1 MRRNCIHENNN
12 DNKRINDIGTTE
24 DANIWVRERVMMAQ
38 KSVTNHKN
46 GFHSASLH
54 LV

>member
-12 DNKRINDIGTTE
+12 DNKGINNMGTTE
-24 DANIWVRERVMMAQ
+24 DENIWVRERVMMAQ
-38 KSVTNHKN
+38 KSVTNHN
-46 GFHSASLH
+46 HGFRSISLH